1 MKFIVDF
8 WMDGFDSE
16 EEMGEAAIEYI
27 RDCLDSSGTTCSAV
41 SEMLE
46 TGHCGTTTI
55 YFVAT
60 RPAIEKAVDYRIY
73 FSQAEARDALAENVA
88 IDTGM
93 DIKIPWRIFS
103 AEVVNVREVP
113 AQP

>member
-1 MKFIVDF
+1 M
-8 WMDGFDSE
+8 
-16 EEMGEAAIEYI
+16 
-27 RDCLDSSGTTCSAV
+27 
-41 SEMLE
+41 
-46 TGHCGTTTI
+46 TI
-55 YFVAT
+55 YFIAT
-60 RPAIEKAVDYRIY
+60 LPDIVKAVYGRIY
-73 FSQAEARDALAENVA
+73 FSQAEARDALAENVE